1 MNPSRVFIER
11 PVATTLLT
19 IAVAI
24 AGVIA
29 FGVLPVSPL
38 PQVDFPTI
46 TVGAGLPGASP
57 DIMASSV
64 ATPLER
70 QFGHIAGVT
79 EMTSSSSLSTTSVT
93 LQFDLNRD
101 INGAAR
107 DVEAGINAARTYLPA
122 NLPANPTYRKVNP
135 ADSPI
140 MVIGLQSDVYD
151 VPAMYDEASTV
162 IEQRISQISGVGQVS
177 VVGASY
183 PAVRVELN
191 PTKLSHYGISLP
203 AVASAISGQNSNVAQ
218 GQLSNSNTT
227 SDIVVNSQISKAADY
242 KPLIIG

>member
-46 TVGAGLPGASP
+46 SVGASLSGASP

-70 QFGHIAGVT
+70 QFAHIAGVT
-79 EMTSSSSLSTTSVT
+79 EMTSSSSLSSTNVT

-107 DVEAGINAARTYLPA
+107 DVEAGINAARSYLPS
-122 NLPANPTYRKVNP
+122 NLPQNPTYRLVNP

-140 MVIGLQSDVYD
+140 MVIGLQSDIYD
-151 VPAMYDEASTV
+151 VQDLYDEASTV
-162 IEQRISQISGVGQVS
+162 LEQRISQISGVGEVRA
-177 VVGASY
+177 VGASL
-183 PAVRVELN
+183 PAVRVEINPNQLN
-191 PTKLSHYGISLP
+191 SYGISLE
-203 AVASAISGQNSNVAQ
+203 AVKAVISGQNADIAK
-218 GQLSNSNTT
+218 GQLTSGSRTT
-227 SDIVVNSQISKAADY
+227 DILTNDQIS
-242 KPLIIG
+242 